1 MTHPLAGQLPPP
13 ELLTDIPALL
23 AAYRDAPDPSDPR
36 QRVSFGTSGHR
47 GSSLRGSF
55 NAAHVAAIAQAIAEH
70 RKAAGITG
78 PLYIG
83 ADTHALSDPAA
94 RTAAAVF
101 ARHGVDLR
109 VSDVPTATPLL
120 SHAVLAH
127 WGEPGQADGVL
138 LTPSHNPPGD
148 GGLKYNPPHGG
159 PASGEVTGAIERRAG
174 ELLGRVHT
182 DPGEEA
188 AAWAAARRFDFV
200 TPYVE
205 SLGEVLDMAAIANS
219 GLRLAANPLG
229 GAALFVWE
237 RVAERWGLDLTL
249 VSREL
254 DPAFA
259 FMPLDHDGVTRMDCS
274 SPFAMRGLRAQAN
287 GYDLAFGTDPDADRH
302 GVLSGGELME
312 ANRLLAVCADH
323 VLRTRPGAR
332 GQGALGQGA
341 RGPGAL
347 GQGALGK
354 TVVTSRLLDRVAS
367 AHGRAVFEVP
377 VGFKFFVPGLLG
389 GALAFA
395 GEESAGASLTRKD
408 GTPWTTDKDGIVICL
423 LAAEASAAGGAL
435 PHTVLERLHRE
446 HGEPFSARRDAPAT
460 LEAKARL
467 AALSPADV
475 RASTLAG
482 EPIAA
487 RLSHAPGDGSPI
499 GGLKVETESAW
510 FAARPSGTEALYKIY
525 AESFRGPEHLGA
537 VLAEA
542 QALVDAALSGE

>member
-1 MTHPLAGQLPPP
+1 MTHPLAGQLPSP

-70 RKAAGITG
+70 RAEHGITG

-94 RTAAAVF
+94 RTAAAVL

-127 WGEPGQADGVL
+127 RGEAGQADGVL

-159 PASGEVTGAIERRAG
+159 PASGNVTGAIERRAG

-182 DPGEEA
+182 GPEEEA
-188 AAWAAARRFDFV
+188 AAWAAAPRFDFV

-205 SLGEVLDMAAIANS
+205 SLGEVIDMAAIAGS
-219 GLRLAANPLG
+219 GLRLAADPLG

-237 RVAERWGLDLTL
+237 RVAERWGLDLT
-249 VSREL
+249 VMSREL

-274 SPFAMRGLRAQAN
+274 SPYAMRGLLAQAN

-302 GVLSGGELME
+302 GVLSDGELME

-323 VLRTRPGAR
+323 VLRERP
-332 GQGALGQGA
+332 
-341 RGPGAL
+341 
-347 GQGALGK
+347 GALGK
-354 TVVTSRLLDRVAS
+354 TVVTSRLLDRVAA

-423 LAAEASAAGGAL
+423 LAAELSAVQGAL
-435 PHTVLERLHRE
+435 PHEVLGRLYRE

-475 RASTLAG
+475 RADALAG

-542 QALVDAALSGE
+542 QALVDAALTGE